1 MLRAKYF
8 AHKRADHDELCER
21 ESLSGALPPAANYFA
36 QVKNGISD
44 DVNVM
49 SRTRVQGRTRV
60 EARNASCVRQTAE
73 EQATDFRC
81 RPPESSHVHT
91 FSRSDTAADRQKRLV
106 CTNFRALTPLPT
118 ARSVSCRLVRRNFSR
133 SDTATT
139 HTVFRL

>member
-60 EARNASCVRQTAE
+60 EALNASCVRQTAE

-81 RPPESSHVHT
+81 RPPESSHVHK

-106 CTNFRALTPLPT
+106 SSRAQKFF
-118 ARSVSCRLVRRNFSR
+118 AQ
-133 SDTATT
+133 
-139 HTVFRL
+139 